1 MVKSVENK
9 PVEVSKS
16 QIAATAKKA
25 MLRIVF
31 WVLFLGILYGLW
43 LNPQIITNMVKFI
56 SMQTATEESQE
67 ENTVREDEF
76 YRRMN
81 VLQNQINQ
89 LQNQISS
96 LPEGSSAT
104 VDLSRFDSKL
114 EAIEKQNLNVIDSKA
129 DVATVLGIITRLD
142 KIEERLDTLA
152 KISDDGALVLTATM
166 MVKESSEKYQG
177 EVPHNREA
185 LENLAGVG
193 RKTANVVLNVW
204 FNEPTLAVDTHVM
217 RISHRLNMS
226 DGKNPLEVEK
236 DLLKVLPDN
245 YKKNANHWLVLFGRY
260 ICKAQKPDCPNCPV
274 SSFCHS
280 ADKRI

>member
-1 MVKSVENK
+1 MIRPQAEILEIMDIFNQKDPNPRCELNYSNAYTLLVAV
-9 PVEVSKS
+9 
-16 QIAATAKKA
+16 
-25 MLRIVF
+25 
-31 WVLFLGILYGLW
+31 VLSAQSTDKGV
-43 LNPQIITNMVKFI
+43 NR
-56 SMQTATEESQE
+56 ATEEL
-67 ENTVREDEF
+67 F
-76 YRRMN
+76 K
-81 VLQNQINQ
+81 I
-89 LQNQISS
+89 
-96 LPEGSSAT
+96 
-104 VDLSRFDSKL
+104 
-114 EAIEKQNLNVIDSKA
+114 A
-129 DVATVLGIITRLD
+129 DTPQKMAALGLD
-142 KIEERLDTLA
+142 KLKQYIKTIGLYNNKA
-152 KISDDGALVLTATM
+152 KNIIALSKELT
-166 MVKESSEKYQG
+166 EKYQG

-260 ICKAQKPDCPNCPV
+260 ICKAQKPNCPNCPV

>member
-1 MVKSVENK
+1 MIRPQAEILEIMDIFNQKDPNPRCELNYSNAYTLLVAV
-9 PVEVSKS
+9 
-16 QIAATAKKA
+16 
-25 MLRIVF
+25 
-31 WVLFLGILYGLW
+31 VLSAQSTDKGV
-43 LNPQIITNMVKFI
+43 NR
-56 SMQTATEESQE
+56 ATEELFKIADTPQKMAALGLHKLKHYIKTIGLY
-67 ENTVREDEF
+67 N
-76 YRRMN
+76 N
-81 VLQNQINQ
+81 KAKNI
-89 LQNQISS
+89 I
-96 LPEGSSAT
+96 A
-104 VDLSRFDSKL
+104 LSK
-114 EAIEKQNLNVIDSKA
+114 E
-129 DVATVLGIITRLD
+129 
-142 KIEERLDTLA
+142 
-152 KISDDGALVLTATM
+152 LT
-166 MVKESSEKYQG
+166 EKYQG

>member
-1 MVKSVENK
+1 MIRPQAEILEIMDIFNQKDPNPRCELNYSNAYTLLVAV
-9 PVEVSKS
+9 
-16 QIAATAKKA
+16 
-25 MLRIVF
+25 
-31 WVLFLGILYGLW
+31 VLSAQSTDKGV
-43 LNPQIITNMVKFI
+43 NR
-56 SMQTATEESQE
+56 ATEEL
-67 ENTVREDEF
+67 F
-76 YRRMN
+76 K
-81 VLQNQINQ
+81 I
-89 LQNQISS
+89 
-96 LPEGSSAT
+96 
-104 VDLSRFDSKL
+104 
-114 EAIEKQNLNVIDSKA
+114 A
-129 DVATVLGIITRLD
+129 DTPQKMAALGLD
-142 KIEERLDTLA
+142 KLKHYIKTIGLYNNKA
-152 KISDDGALVLTATM
+152 KNIIALSKELT
-166 MVKESSEKYQG
+166 EKYQG

-236 DLLKVLPDN
+236 DLLKVLPYN

>member
-1 MVKSVENK
+1 MIRPQAEILEIMDIFNQKDPNPRCELNYSNAYTLLVAV
-9 PVEVSKS
+9 
-16 QIAATAKKA
+16 
-25 MLRIVF
+25 
-31 WVLFLGILYGLW
+31 VLSAQSTDKGV
-43 LNPQIITNMVKFI
+43 NR
-56 SMQTATEESQE
+56 ATEEL
-67 ENTVREDEF
+67 F
-76 YRRMN
+76 K
-81 VLQNQINQ
+81 I
-89 LQNQISS
+89 
-96 LPEGSSAT
+96 
-104 VDLSRFDSKL
+104 
-114 EAIEKQNLNVIDSKA
+114 A
-129 DVATVLGIITRLD
+129 DTPQKMAALGLD
-142 KIEERLDTLA
+142 KLKHYIKTIGLYNNKA
-152 KISDDGALVLTATM
+152 KNIIALSKELT
-166 MVKESSEKYQG
+166 EKYQG

-217 RISHRLNMS
+217 RISHRVNMS